1 MGMLVDGVWRIDEEV
16 SAMQNARGEYERVA
30 AKIRGTISEDGPHAP
45 AAGRYHIFG
54 AHNCPWSHR
63 AFIVRNLVDL
73 QDVVSASIAN
83 LRRNDQGWWYA
94 EGLDD
99 LEPVDGQLP
108 LHRVY
113 STSDPSYTGRATL
126 PVLYDRQRRE
136 IVSNESADIIRM
148 LDGPMA
154 ALGNGGAGLT
164 PAAQREEIDAFG
176 ARIYAK
182 VNNGTY
188 RCGFAASQQAYDEAF
203 EALFATL
210 DELDARLADRRYLM
224 GERISEL
231 DVRLFPTL
239 VRFDPVY
246 YSHFKCNR
254 RRIADY
260 PHLSGYLRD
269 LYDIPAF
276 RQTVHVDLY
285 KRGYYGRSERLNPS
299 GVIPLGPQLDW
310 DAPHGRG

>member
-1 MGMLVDGVWRIDEEV
+1 
-16 SAMQNARGEYERVA
+16 
-30 AKIRGTISEDGPHAP
+30 
-45 AAGRYHIFG
+45 
-54 AHNCPWSHR
+54 
-63 AFIVRNLVDL
+63 
-73 QDVVSASIAN
+73 
-83 LRRNDQGWWYA
+83 
-94 EGLDD
+94 
-99 LEPVDGQLP
+99 
-108 LHRVY
+108 
-113 STSDPSYTGRATL
+113 
-126 PVLYDRQRRE
+126 
-136 IVSNESADIIRM
+136 
-148 LDGPMA
+148 
-154 ALGNGGAGLT
+154 
-164 PAAQREEIDAFG
+164 
-176 ARIYAK
+176 
-182 VNNGTY
+182 
-188 RCGFAASQQAYDEAF
+188 
-203 EALFATL
+203 
-210 DELDARLADRRYLM
+210 M

-269 LYDIPAF
+269 LYDIPAV